1 MVELSFQQDAEVNDM
16 ERLLQFNTGYT
27 MGISERKSP
36 FFSKGTNCIPKMKT
50 ANNKYNLKAEKS
62 RRFIATQSI
71 KNYQ

>member
-62 RRFIATQSI
+62 RRFVAT
-71 KNYQ
+71 